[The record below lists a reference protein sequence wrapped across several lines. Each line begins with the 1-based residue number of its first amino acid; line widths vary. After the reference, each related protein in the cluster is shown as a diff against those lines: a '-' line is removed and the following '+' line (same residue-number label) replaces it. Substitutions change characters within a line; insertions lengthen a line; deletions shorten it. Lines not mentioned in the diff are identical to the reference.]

1 MLNIFKSNKSL
12 TTKMLVV
19 YLWVAIILAGVF
31 IGARTALAASL
42 KDVSIVTSDV
52 LKVKDLFDGVT
63 NNADYVIG
71 AAPRPG
77 EDMVLNARTLYR
89 IAISLDL
96 PWRPENS
103 ADSITVRREATIIPY
118 EDIEEKLR
126 NSLSNEGITGLYDLD
141 MNTGRPE
148 IILPK
153 EAGENM
159 EVSNFSFNHQKNTF
173 RASIVAPSI
182 ENPVKT
188 INVSGSI
195 ERIVEIPVLK
205 AALRN
210 GDIIGKR
217 DIDWIK
223 MPERKLQSNLLMRE
237 SDLIGLT
244 PRRIAHAGKPIVSN
258 ELEAPQLVG
267 RGESVTISYVDGPLV
282 LTTKGK
288 ALQSGAKGDLIRV
301 TNLNSHQTVDAYVSA
316 ENAVV
321 VQ

>member
-1 MLNIFKSNKSL
+1 MLNIFKPNKSL
-12 TTKMLVV
+12 TTKMLIA
-19 YLWVAIILAGVF
+19 YLWIAIILAGVF

-42 KDVSIVTSDV
+42 KNVSIVTSDV
-52 LKVKDLFDGVT
+52 LTVRDLFDGVT

-71 AAPRPG
+71 KSPHPG

-96 PWRPENS
+96 PWRPTNS
-103 ADSITVRREATIIPY
+103 TDSVTVRREATIIPY
-118 EDIEEKLR
+118 ESIEEKIR
-126 NSLSNEGITGLYDLD
+126 HSLSSEGVSGLYDLNV
-141 MNTGRPE
+141 NTGRPE
-148 IILPK
+148 MILPK
-153 EAGENM
+153 EIGENI
-159 EVSNFSFNHQKNTF
+159 EVDRFTFNPQSNIFH
-173 RASIVAPSI
+173 AAIVAPSI
-182 ENPVKT
+182 ANPVKT
-188 INVSGSI
+188 IKLSGSI
-195 ERIVEIPVLK
+195 ERIIEVPVLK
-205 AALRN
+205 TALRN

-217 DIDWIK
+217 DINWVK

-237 SDLIGLT
+237 SDLIGQT
-244 PRRIAHAGKPIVSN
+244 PRRIAHAGKPLVSN

-267 RGESVTISYVDGPLV
+267 RGENVTISFVDGPLV

-301 TNLNSHQTVDAYVSA
+301 NNLNSNRTVDAYVTS